1 MGDPV
6 AIVLNTDPPSVLTEL
21 GTLGADGRPDRAL
34 IKWPL
39 RGPGLIDL
47 TTLAVVGD
55 YAQDPRRVWQLR
67 GDAAIQMELV
77 LNECSYRH
85 DRSMRF
91 GHSSVAEARI
101 LLHSRGRCTG
111 CRDDIDLVAEEARDV
126 YIQPSTRRRAMRRSQ
141 SSEPKHTRAIATT
154 RYPTAVGCRRFL
166 PTGPACCAVG
176 ACRGCKRR
184 GTPACWTFGSRGI
197 RSAPVVERSGL
208 RERCTG
214 SWRIETSRRGLT
226 HEVAA
231 ERATTGHARRAGS
244 SGDAFSGPRDA
255 EPTVLVRR
263 HPGAARRPSLWCR

>member
-1 MGDPV
+1 M
-6 AIVLNTDPPSVLTEL
+6 TDRCGSGTPPLPRLASCCIR
-21 GTLGADGRPDRAL
+21 GADAPDAETTSTWWQRRRA
-34 IKWPL
+34 
-39 RGPGLIDL
+39 
-47 TTLAVVGD
+47 
-55 YAQDPRRVWQLR
+55 
-67 GDAAIQMELV
+67 M
-77 LNECSYRH
+77 
-85 DRSMRF
+85 
-91 GHSSVAEARI
+91 
-101 LLHSRGRCTG
+101 CTST
-111 CRDDIDLVAEEARDV
+111 
-126 YIQPSTRRRAMRRSQ
+126 PSTRRRAMRRSQ

-255 EPTVLVRR
+255 EPTVLGRR

>member
-1 MGDPV
+1 M
-6 AIVLNTDPPSVLTEL
+6 
-21 GTLGADGRPDRAL
+21 
-34 IKWPL
+34 
-39 RGPGLIDL
+39 
-47 TTLAVVGD
+47 
-55 YAQDPRRVWQLR
+55 
-67 GDAAIQMELV
+67 
-77 LNECSYRH
+77 
-85 DRSMRF
+85 
-91 GHSSVAEARI
+91 
-101 LLHSRGRCTG
+101 CTST
-111 CRDDIDLVAEEARDV
+111 
-126 YIQPSTRRRAMRRSQ
+126 PSTRRRAMRRSQ

-244 SGDAFSGPRDA
+244 SGDAFSGPRDP
-255 EPTVLVRR
+255 EPTVLGASSPWRR
-263 HPGAARRPSLWCR
+263 SPPLPLVPLILDHNAQHEADGQRLPAARRASDAIPRRRGAGVKFVACGVVARFPEPRQLGQPIGLHAKNFCMSDRHEVLADVAAAERNSGGTNTCRTVGAQSLRRGRRGQG